1 MRSRLG
7 HILSNN
13 PIEGEDSMCDGK
25 EEKDEMIAKQV
36 DYKKPDFSKMSKE
49 DRMQF
54 IREQTNRIC
63 NRNDEALRRLSKN

>member
-1 MRSRLG
+1 
-7 HILSNN
+7 
-13 PIEGEDSMCDGK
+13 MCDGK
-25 EEKDEMIAKQV
+25 EEKDKMIAQQV